1 MDTTTPDASLM
12 DLDPD
17 SPAAV
22 PPPPVPSLTL
32 LDGCTQPQEP
42 LKEQMQPAPAIQEL
56 GPEGGGHLMLRP
68 TPSAPA
74 VRTDDSRA
82 LSEPA
87 LPLKRTAP
95 SVLERPELLLTYAQV
110 LFNASIIFV
119 FLYLLFSLV
128 WTIQRDVSQK
138 VREYELGTYFILT
151 QTIWAKLRLALL
163 PMHRIA
169 VAPIHRHP
177 LFPSCASHGNG
188 ALLVIPLWWDAH
200 ASRQR
205 PLPRS

>member
-1 MDTTTPDASLM
+1 M

-17 SPAAV
+17 SPAVV
-22 PPPPVPSLTL
+22 PPPPGPSLTL
-32 LDGCTQPQEP
+32 LDGCALSQEP

-74 VRTDDSRA
+74 VRAVDSRA
-82 LSEPA
+82 LSEPT
-87 LPLKRTAP
+87 LPSKRTVP

-138 VREYELGTYFILT
+138 LENNAVLSADTV
-151 QTIWAKLRLALL
+151 
-163 PMHRIA
+163 HR
-169 VAPIHRHP
+169 R
-177 LFPSCASHGNG
+177 
-188 ALLVIPLWWDAH
+188 WRD
-200 ASRQR
+200 
-205 PLPRS
+205 